1 MFKSFALGV
10 RKNRMR
16 VLVLPHSISVT
27 LGLWA
32 WVFQSV
38 IWAWLSIP
46 LIVAFWKP
54 QWYNA
59 RKMISTV
66 TREHSKMQYTGPIHC
81 IHALLIILL
90 WIKQN
95 GLLHLEWHQIIQHFD
110 ILKPQMWTYN
120 SKELST
126 RKLSKNLDF
135 FAHLYYDVY
144 HDLSLTSVGLFGPI
158 QNSVLEFIL
167 WHSESPIKFHVSHPT
182 LPAGFPELVSETY

>member
-95 GLLHLEWHQIIQHFD
+95 GLLHLEWHQIIQHFG

-120 SKELST
+120 SKELSM

-135 FAHLYYDVY
+135 LPIYIMMFITIFLWQVLDCLVPFKIQCLNSSYDTQKVQ
-144 HDLSLTSVGLFGPI
+144 S
-158 QNSVLEFIL
+158 NSM
-167 WHSESPIKFHVSHPT
+167 SPT
-182 LPAGFPELVSETY
+182 LLCLQVFLS